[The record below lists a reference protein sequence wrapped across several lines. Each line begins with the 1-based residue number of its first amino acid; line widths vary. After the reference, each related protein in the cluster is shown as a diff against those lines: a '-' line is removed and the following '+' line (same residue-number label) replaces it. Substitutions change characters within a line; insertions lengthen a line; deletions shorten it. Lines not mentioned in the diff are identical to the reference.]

1 MHSRPRH
8 GCILP
13 AVDRFP
19 TFRDAKEY
27 LIRRILVQADRDGVS
42 LSDVERKM
50 LYFSET
56 GWTLPDMMFVSRVFD
71 QNYDQNEYETKIG
84 QIVRRIH
91 HQPDGNRD
99 DDHWDEAVQRRR
111 DEDHY
116 LTVLI
121 DGASNRP
128 VKISRWEM
136 VGVFMAGGAIV
147 AVVLPISF
155 FVWSHV
161 DNPALQKLI
170 IGSAF
175 LAPAVLVAFLLSR
188 RHRDSA

>member
-1 MHSRPRH
+1 M
-8 GCILP
+8 
-13 AVDRFP
+13 
-19 TFRDAKEY
+19 
-27 LIRRILVQADRDGVS
+27 
-42 LSDVERKM
+42 
-50 LYFSET
+50 
-56 GWTLPDMMFVSRVFD
+56 SRVFD
-71 QNYDQNEYETKIG
+71 QNYDQNEYEAKIG
-84 QIVRRIH
+84 QIVRQIRDR
-91 HQPDGNRD
+91 PDGDPED
-99 DDHWDEAVQRRR
+99 DRWDEAVQRLR

-136 VGVFMAGGAIV
+136 VGVFVAGGAIA

-175 LAPAVLVAFLLSR
+175 LAPALLVAFLASR